1 MKYFIKFQTVLV
13 LVSILFFVSCAKEG
27 KYLLTETPPLDF
39 KSYYNGLE
47 VTFVNA
53 TNGATNISWDFGDQ
67 TASVS
72 GDSLVHT
79 FATIGNYVITMKATY
94 KGKEYTFHTVLR
106 VDKPSHIK
114 LDDNSFADWNLVT
127 YPDFQLAGKAG
138 MQKGKVDYDA
148 NNIYF
153 FIEYVA
159 PANADLNNGI
169 MDIFMDVDNSSAT
182 GLTLK
187 GLGCDYLLEGNI
199 VNWFDPYIF
208 AGATQSDWN
217 FANYSTT
224 NYYQLGY
231 TESSGDTV
239 RMEFSVSREAF
250 KITGDAFQFALT
262 MMDSNWAE
270 IGTLSTLPPD
280 LNDKIVVKMDK
291 Q

>member
-1 MKYFIKFQTVLV
+1 MKYFKKIHIAFLSTIVL
-13 LVSILFFVSCAKEG
+13 LIASCHKEG
-27 KYLLTETPPLDF
+27 KYALTSTPPLDF
-39 KSYYNGLE
+39 KSYYNGLT
-47 VTFVNA
+47 VTFVN
-53 TNGATNISWDFGDQ
+53 TTQGASNISWDFGDNSAAA
-67 TASVS
+67 T
-72 GDSLVHT
+72 GDSLQHT

-94 KGKEYTFHTVLR
+94 QGTEYTFHTVLR
-106 VDKPSHIK
+106 VDKASFIK

-138 MQKGKVDYDA
+138 MEKGKVDYDA

-153 FIEYVA
+153 FIQYVA

-169 MDIFMDVDNSSAT
+169 MDLFMDVDNSSAT

-199 VNWFDPYIF
+199 VNWYDPYIF
-208 AGATQSDWN
+208 AGKTQSDWN
-217 FANYSTT
+217 FANYSAT
-224 NYYQLGY
+224 NYYKLGY

-239 RMEFSVSREAF
+239 RMEFSVSRDAF

-262 MMDSNWAE
+262 MMDADWAE
-270 IGTLSTLPPD
+270 VATLTTLD
-280 LNDKIVVKMDK
+280 FNEKIEVLMDK